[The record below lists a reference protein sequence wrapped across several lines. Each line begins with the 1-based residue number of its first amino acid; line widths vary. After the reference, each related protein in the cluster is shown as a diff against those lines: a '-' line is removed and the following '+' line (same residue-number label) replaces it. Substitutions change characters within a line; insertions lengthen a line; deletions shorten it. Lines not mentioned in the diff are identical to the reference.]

1 MQKLEFN
8 TREMMHLSELI
19 NSQHDSLTSELECL
33 NEELEEQKTDL
44 ELDEL
49 HIELSQDLAFCT
61 SIQQKIEKYFNSPE
75 FTGISEG

>member
-1 MQKLEFN
+1 MQQFN
-8 TREMMHLSELI
+8 DREMMHLSELI
-19 NSQHDSLTSELECL
+19 NDQHDSLTSDLECYQ
-33 NEELEEQKTDL
+33 EELQELGMDP